1 MRGARLVVTADLALA
16 SYSTSSLPALAR
28 RAGSPPYDN
37 NMRARLYAEKA
48 EALEERG
55 MNGSLGSLATG
66 AIAIALAIPN
76 GSSMAQDR
84 DRLEGWGPFK
94 FSMSR
99 AQAIETIKPN
109 AYFYGSPFIG
119 YDTEIDG
126 AKWHAVVEFSDDQS
140 VINKIRLQQGTIASL
155 MTQSA
160 PRKEIVTKEACLSR
174 VGRLEPQL
182 TKRYGTPDR
191 TFDRSE
197 IQDDNRHVSYDGA
210 PDRFDHSSGPPIF
223 TGTCV
228 TTSKTGAA

>member
-1 MRGARLVVTADLALA
+1 
-16 SYSTSSLPALAR
+16 
-28 RAGSPPYDN
+28 
-37 NMRARLYAEKA
+37 
-48 EALEERG
+48 
-55 MNGSLGSLATG
+55 MNGSLAMGVL
-66 AIAIALAIPN
+66 AIAVAVPT

-99 AQAIETIKPN
+99 AQAIEAIKPG

-126 AKWHAVVEFSDDQS
+126 ARWHAVVEFSDDQS

-155 MTQSA
+155 MGQSA

-182 TKRYGTPDR
+182 TRRYGAPDR
-191 TFDRSE
+191 TFDHSE
-197 IQDDNRHVSYDGA
+197 TQDANRHVSYDGVR
-210 PDRFDHSSGPPIF
+210 DRFDHSETTEPPYFYRHVRYDFKDGARIEIIAVYSPPGPGGRKDDHFCDLTIQYFPFRAIPKSTF
-223 TGTCV
+223 
-228 TTSKTGAA
+228 